1 MRLFGN
7 DVINAYF
14 CKHINFTLNDKLMKK
29 VLLPLIGVSLITVF
43 SAFSYYDNEEE
54 YGNDSVSD
62 TIVSAQTDTVMPIKN
77 LPAEEWAD

>member
-1 MRLFGN
+1 MATN
-7 DVINAYF
+7 EQA
-14 CKHINFTLNDKLMKK
+14 
-29 VLLPLIGVSLITVF
+29 LLAEMQTMGYTNGLCIT
-43 SAFSYYDNEEE
+43 ALHEEE

>member
-1 MRLFGN
+1 
-7 DVINAYF
+7 
-14 CKHINFTLNDKLMKK
+14 MKK

-54 YGNDSVSD
+54 SGNDSVSD

>member
-1 MRLFGN
+1 
-7 DVINAYF
+7 
-14 CKHINFTLNDKLMKK
+14 MKK
-29 VLLPLIGVSLITVF
+29 VLLPLIGVSLIAVF
-43 SAFSYYDNEEE
+43 SAFSYYDNEEK

>member
-1 MRLFGN
+1 
-7 DVINAYF
+7 
-14 CKHINFTLNDKLMKK
+14 MKK

-77 LPAEEWAD
+77 LPA